1 MRIARTLPLLLL
13 AASVALG
20 ADSAPGTV
28 PQGAFWKILAN
39 DQNVQPGVPFGL
51 IAQLTGPGSLEG
63 VEVGLLSVISG
74 GPAINCEPADTNSG
88 GFVSVTCVASF
99 WPIQT
104 QVRIKLIDEFDRILP
119 EFTVTV
125 RPPVFVEG
133 LTILGTERV
142 TIAREQSFTVNVQA
156 VRNGQPIEDLRLE
169 ITRDPL
175 NVPLSCPP
183 LVFTDAL
190 GQAQVTC
197 SSLGTL
203 QVNAVVLVKFSD
215 GEGLEATL
223 TVNMLA
229 QDRLEDGVFKVGGDD
244 QATTQGTAFLQPLV
258 AQTILDGR
266 PVGGVTLK
274 ITTTDDNLIFCPEEV
289 QSGADGLAFIQ
300 CSAGFING
308 NGTALVFA
316 ESNAGIVL
324 LDPFRVSVISE
335 DLSTSANFTLTS
347 ARQISVDAGKTVKDA
362 VTVEA
367 RNELGMPVAGVPVY
381 FSSNQNIEFNP
392 ALVLTGPTGEATTT
406 ATFGCPGGTGQIF
419 IGPRPGTANIR
430 IPVDIV
436 TGGPELLTPAQGGG
450 QSGGPGE
457 RLSNIALVA
466 QLTDRCFNGIGRR
479 PVTWRVDPPDAATL
493 ENLFTTT
500 DGRGRSSAIV
510 RLGPKPGPLQVIAK
524 FASLE
529 AKFNLE
535 VVAKA
540 AGLDA
545 VGPSRITL
553 PRGESTPLRVRVLSE
568 EGFPVPG
575 RLVSFALTDGAG
587 ELSAE
592 SAVTDGDGEAAVDY
606 VAPQIFGTARIAA
619 STPPDSGLGSAKNQG
634 ALAVVFE
641 VVTGGRRPVVGDDG
655 LVNGA
660 SFRPGFT
667 PGALGSIFG
676 RNLMEDVVGVVG
688 ATGPP
693 FPLSLRGVRVTIN
706 GETAPLIALAN
717 SSGGQQINLQVPFE
731 VQPGPATVVINNN
744 GTETVI
750 ESVAVNAVQP
760 GIFEVDIVDGR
771 YAAALH
777 ADFRLVSP
785 ADPAK
790 PGEVILLFLTG
801 AGPTNPAVAT
811 NAAGPTPAAL
821 TATPPVVG
829 LDHQGV
835 ESFGGF
841 YAPGLAT
848 AYQINFRVPDTA
860 ATGNREL
867 TVVVDGAGSQ
877 TVLLPVQR

>member
-1 MRIARTLPLLLL
+1 MRIARALPLFLL

-20 ADSAPGTV
+20 ADAQRDPV
-28 PQGAFWKILAN
+28 PQGSLWKILAN

-51 IAQLTGPGSLEG
+51 IAQLSGPGSLEG
-63 VEVGLLSVISG
+63 IEVGLLNVISG
-74 GPAINCEPADTNSG
+74 GPSISCDTAETNAS
-88 GFVSVTCVASF
+88 GFVSVRCVASF

-104 QVRIKLIDEFDRILP
+104 QVRITLIDEFDRILP

-133 LTILGTERV
+133 LTILGTDRV
-142 TIAREQSFTVNVQA
+142 TIARSQSFTVNLQA

-190 GQAQVTC
+190 GQAEVTC
-197 SSLGTL
+197 ASLDTL
-203 QVNAVVLVKFSD
+203 QANAVVLVKFSD
-215 GEGLEATL
+215 GEGLSTTL

-244 QATTQGTAFLQPLV
+244 QATTQGTAFLRPLV

-266 PVGGVTLK
+266 PVGGITLK
-274 ITTTDDNLIFCPEEV
+274 ITTTDDKLIFCPEEV

-300 CSAGFING
+300 CSAGFILG

-324 LDPFRVSVISE
+324 LDPFRLSVINE

-347 ARQISVDAGKTVKDA
+347 SRQISVAAGTTVKDA

-367 RNELGMPVAGVPVY
+367 RNEMDLPIAGVPVY
-381 FSSNQNIEFNP
+381 FSSNQNIEFDP
-392 ALVLTGPTGEATTT
+392 ALVLTGPNGRATTT

-436 TGGPELLTPAQGGG
+436 TGGAELLLPAQGSG
-450 QSGGPGE
+450 QTGGPGE
-457 RLSNIALVA
+457 RLGDVALVA

-479 PVTWRVDPPDAATL
+479 PVSWRVEPPDAATL

-510 RLGPKPGPLQVIAK
+510 RMGQRPGPFRVFAK
-524 FASLE
+524 FADLE
-529 AKFNLE
+529 AKFDLE

-540 AGLDA
+540 AGLDP
-545 VGPSRITL
+545 VGPARITL
-553 PRGESTPLRVRVLSE
+553 PRGETAPLRVRVLSQ

-575 RLVSFALTDGAG
+575 RLVTFALTEGFG
-587 ELSAE
+587 ELSE
-592 SAVTDGDGEAAVDY
+592 DSAVTDSDGEAAVVY
-606 VAPQIFGTARIAA
+606 TAPPVFGTARISA
-619 STPPDSGLGSAKNQG
+619 STPPDSSLGTAKNQG
-634 ALAVVFE
+634 VLAVVFE
-641 VVTGGRRPVVGDDG
+641 VVTGGRRPIVGDDG
-655 LVNGA
+655 FVNGA

-667 PGALGSIFG
+667 PGSLGSIFG
-676 RNLMEDVVGVVG
+676 QNLMEDVVGVVG

-693 FPLSLRGVRVTIN
+693 FPLSLRGVQVTIN
-706 GETAPLIALAN
+706 GQAAPLIALAN
-717 SSGGQQINLQVPFE
+717 SAGGQQINLQVPFE
-731 VQPGPATVVINNN
+731 TQPGPATVVVNNN
-744 GTETVI
+744 GTETVF
-750 ESVAVNAVQP
+750 ESVAVTRVQP
-760 GIFEVDIVDGR
+760 GIFEVDIAGGR

-785 ADPAK
+785 QDPAK

-821 TATPPVVG
+821 MAAPPVVG

-860 ATGNREL
+860 ATGSREL